1 MTRLETPW
9 HNVMAA
15 ASIVQAHALAQDNT
29 ARGAAVFGLDY
40 LPSDGLVTACKLLA
54 ELFGVLEELPW
65 DDAETKEGEA

>member
-15 ASIVQAHALAQDNT
+15 ASIVQAHVLAQDST

-40 LPSDGLVTACKLLA
+40 LPTDGLVTACKLLA

-65 DDAETKEGEA
+65 EDAAKEGGDA

>member
-15 ASIVQAHALAQDNT
+15 ASIVQAHVLAQDST

-40 LPSDGLVTACKLLA
+40 LPTDGLVTACKLLA

-65 DDAETKEGEA
+65 DDAETKEGAA